1 MDDAQQ
7 ITAVIRDI
15 VFLVLA
21 LVVLLVVF
29 ALYRSLSSLV
39 SSARRTIEDAEDIIS
54 TVSSRL
60 IGPAA
65 AGSGAAFGAGKIAAF
80 LFGLRRNRKN
90 KNDRDRDRKKSRDG
104 GGNNGG

>member
-7 ITAVIRDI
+7 TVAFIRDI
-15 VFLVLA
+15 VFLVL
-21 LVVLLVVF
+21 VSVILLVVF
-29 ALYRSLSSLV
+29 ALYRKLSGLLSS
-39 SSARRTIEDAEDIIS
+39 AKRTIEDTEDIVS

-80 LFGLRRNRKN
+80 LFGLGRNRKD
-90 KNDRDRDRKKSRDG
+90 KNGRERDRRKSRDG
-104 GGNNGG
+104 GGNDGG